1 MASTSARGVHS
12 ASAGRNAWSF
22 SAILPSPVASF
33 HLSSR
38 QRGQG
43 PRGRRSRA
51 WRSQPQPAHAKRRR
65 VAVVIETRW
74 PSSSQRGGRA
84 SKRRRQSAQAKQRTV
99 SARAF
104 ASVAAADAVSRRS
117 SCARPL
123 RPAAAASAAAAAA
136 CRDVRPLSRAA
147 SSAPTGA
154 SQGQDDGA
162 GAAAAA
168 GRWPGLAHF
177 SLDGR
182 GIRAFAVDRVPS
194 RLVLDAAGGVRR
206 RWDGSHGRVLQG
218 RHGASLANGSH
229 TLVRELVDVVHGPD
243 PARRAP

>member
-1 MASTSARGVHS
+1 MRGGETLDELE
-12 ASAGRNAWSF
+12 A
-22 SAILPSPVASF
+22 LVA
-33 HLSSR
+33 HLD
-38 QRGQG
+38 
-43 PRGRRSRA
+43 
-51 WRSQPQPAHAKRRR
+51 AHA
-65 VAVVIETRW
+65 AAYGFG
-74 PSSSQRGGRA
+74 PG
-84 SKRRRQSAQAKQRTV
+84 
-99 SARAF
+99 
-104 ASVAAADAVSRRS
+104 SVRAAALCV
-117 SCARPL
+117 
-123 RPAAAASAAAAAA
+123 
-136 CRDVRPLSRAA
+136 
-147 SSAPTGA
+147 
-154 SQGQDDGA
+154 DDDGGA

-206 RWDGSHGRVLQG
+206 RWDGAHGRVLQG